1 MSKQIIIYI
10 LIVIFAFGI
19 GYIVASQGGG
29 DYWEGWNA
37 AKARLIE
44 TGYLEE
50 ISETTEIK
58 TIRGIVSAVKDNKI
72 SLKINSL
79 DPLADF
85 ELDNRIIEV
94 DDNTKIILHESRND
108 EEFIKEADAFE
119 KGLSENEPMP
129 FIEKKGSLSDIKV
142 GEITTVTAQE
152 NIKDK
157 KQFKAVEIII
167 Q

>member
-1 MSKQIIIYI
+1 M
-10 LIVIFAFGI
+10 AT
-19 GYIVASQGGG
+19 
-29 DYWEGWNA
+29 NA
-37 AKARLIE
+37 
-44 TGYLEE
+44 
-50 ISETTEIK
+50 
-58 TIRGIVSAVKDNKI
+58 NCFKI
-72 SLKINSL
+72 SLKINPL
-79 DPLADF
+79 EPLADL
-85 ELDNRIIEV
+85 ELNNRIVEI
-94 DDNTKIILHESRND
+94 DSNTKIILHESRND